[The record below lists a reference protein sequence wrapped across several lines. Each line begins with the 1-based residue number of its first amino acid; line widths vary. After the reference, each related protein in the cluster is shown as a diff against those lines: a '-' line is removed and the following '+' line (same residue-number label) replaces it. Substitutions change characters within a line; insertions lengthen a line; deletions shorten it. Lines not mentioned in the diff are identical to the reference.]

1 MSKNN
6 NFFTIE
12 AAKLGV
18 RTLDKMEDA
27 DERFMFLISDA
38 NLQRYYITP
47 EEIGEIL
54 TSKKN
59 VQAFIIFIASQ
70 NQAKR

>member
-1 MSKNN
+1 
-6 NFFTIE
+6 
-12 AAKLGV
+12 
-18 RTLDKMEDA
+18 MEDA